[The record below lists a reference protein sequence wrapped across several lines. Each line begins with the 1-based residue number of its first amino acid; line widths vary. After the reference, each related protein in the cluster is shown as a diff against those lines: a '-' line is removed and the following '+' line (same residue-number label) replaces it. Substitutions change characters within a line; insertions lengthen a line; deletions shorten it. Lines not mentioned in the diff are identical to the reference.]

1 MLELLIRA
9 VAVPLPWSC
18 CGDVAL
24 SPADE
29 KCRSWPYLEVH
40 SPVRKIISVGL
51 FVFLSGIVSLNPAWA
66 VEGICKPGIV
76 QRDGR
81 FVMASMKGAWER
93 VRQAHEVR
101 LKFLGHSSF
110 LITAPGG
117 ARAVMDPYVI
127 PILDPPPD
135 AVTVS
140 NLHETHSMTAPYAG
154 KSEIFFGVTPEGK
167 PNAIDEKFGNL
178 RIASFPQMDG
188 DENHPFVRNTI
199 HVFQAGGL
207 CVAHFGNAHFGP
219 SPGQIRALGKIHVLL
234 LPIDGSFTVPHDVAA
249 KIVKRIGPNIVI
261 PMHYFGPELT
271 GEFERALRA
280 EGITRV
286 IRPKEAELVLTRKR
300 LPPPTAY
307 VVLPDVNVP

>member
-1 MLELLIRA
+1 MNPVNEQRCSLPRREDRSRVRNFISLSLFIFLA
-9 VAVPLPWSC
+9 V
-18 CGDVAL
+18 
-24 SPADE
+24 
-29 KCRSWPYLEVH
+29 
-40 SPVRKIISVGL
+40 IISPTL
-51 FVFLSGIVSLNPAWA
+51 IWA
-66 VEGICKPGIV
+66 VDGICKPGIV

-81 FVMASMKGAWER
+81 FIPVSMRGGWES
-93 VRQAHEVR
+93 VRQAREVR

-117 ARAVMDPYVI
+117 GRAVMDPYVI
-127 PILDPPPD
+127 PVLDPPPD

-140 NLHETHSMTAPYAG
+140 NFHETHSMTGPYVG
-154 KSEIFFGVTPEGK
+154 KSEIFFSVTREGK

-178 RIASFPQMDG
+178 RIASFPQVDG
-188 DENHPFVRNTI
+188 DENHPFVLNTI
-199 HVFQAGGL
+199 HVFQAGGI
-207 CVAHFGNAHFGP
+207 CVAHFGNARFGP

-271 GEFERALRA
+271 GEFESALKA

-286 IRPKEAELVLTRKR
+286 IRPKETELVLTRKR
-300 LPPPTAY
+300 LPPPTTY

>member
-1 MLELLIRA
+1 MARRENRF
-9 VAVPLPWSC
+9 
-18 CGDVAL
+18 
-24 SPADE
+24 
-29 KCRSWPYLEVH
+29 
-40 SPVRKIISVGL
+40 PVRRIISAGL
-51 FVFLSGIVSLNPAWA
+51 FVFLSVIFSSTLAWA
-66 VEGICKPGIV
+66 VDGICKPGIV
-76 QRDGR
+76 RRDGS
-81 FVMASMKGAWER
+81 FIPVSMRGGWAR
-93 VRQAHEVR
+93 VRQAREVR

-110 LITAPGG
+110 LIVAPGG
-117 ARAVMDPYVI
+117 GRAVMDPYVI

-140 NLHETHSMTAPYAG
+140 NFHETHSMTGPYVG
-154 KSEIFFGVTPEGK
+154 KSEIFFGVTKEGK

-178 RIASFPQMDG
+178 RIASFPQVDG
-188 DENHPFVRNTI
+188 DENHPFVLNTI

-207 CVAHFGNAHFGP
+207 CVAHFGNARFGP

-249 KIVKRIGPNIVI
+249 KITKRIGPNIVI

-271 GEFERALRA
+271 GEFEKALKA

-286 IRPKEAELVLTRKR
+286 IRPKETELVLTRKR
-300 LPPPTAY
+300 LPPPTTY

>member
-1 MLELLIRA
+1 MN
-9 VAVPLPWSC
+9 PTY
-18 CGDVAL
+18 
-24 SPADE
+24 E
-29 KCRSWPYLEVH
+29 KCRSFPRWEVR
-40 SPVRKIISVGL
+40 SPVRKVISLSL
-51 FVFLSGIVSLNPAWA
+51 FVFLSVIFSSTLAWA
-66 VEGICKPGIV
+66 VDGICKPGIV

-81 FVMASMKGAWER
+81 FIPVSMRGGWES
-93 VRQAHEVR
+93 VRQTREVR

-110 LITAPGG
+110 LIDAPGG
-117 ARAVMDPYVI
+117 GRAVMDPYVI
-127 PILDPPPD
+127 PVLDPPPD

-140 NLHETHSMTAPYAG
+140 NFHETHSMTGPYVG
-154 KSEIFFGVTPEGK
+154 KSEIFFGVTQEGK

-178 RIASFPQMDG
+178 RIASFPQVDG
-188 DENHPFVRNTI
+188 DENNPFVLNTI

-207 CVAHFGNAHFGP
+207 CVAHFGNARFGP

-271 GEFERALRA
+271 GEFEKALKA

-286 IRPKEAELVLTRKR
+286 LRPQETELVLTRKR
-300 LPPPTAY
+300 LPPPTTY

>member
-1 MLELLIRA
+1 MGGFI
-9 VAVPLPWSC
+9 
-18 CGDVAL
+18 
-24 SPADE
+24 
-29 KCRSWPYLEVH
+29 
-40 SPVRKIISVGL
+40 
-51 FVFLSGIVSLNPAWA
+51 LNPASEGRQSFLRRKARFPVRRAALSCFLVLSALIFSSSLAWA
-66 VEGICKPGIV
+66 VDGICKPGIV
-76 QRDGR
+76 RRDGS
-81 FVMASMKGAWER
+81 FIPVSMRGGWAR
-93 VRQAHEVR
+93 VRQAREVR

-110 LITAPGG
+110 LIVAPGG
-117 ARAVMDPYVI
+117 GRAVMDPYVI

-140 NLHETHSMTAPYAG
+140 NFHETHSMTGPYVG
-154 KSEIFFGVTPEGK
+154 KSEIFFGVTKEGK

-178 RIASFPQMDG
+178 RIASFPQVDG
-188 DENHPFVRNTI
+188 DENHPFVLNTI

-207 CVAHFGNAHFGP
+207 CVAHFGNARFGP

-249 KIVKRIGPNIVI
+249 KITKRIGPNIVI

-271 GEFERALRA
+271 GEFEKALKA

-286 IRPKEAELVLTRKR
+286 IRPRETELVLTRKR
-300 LPPPTAY
+300 LPPPTTY

>member
-1 MLELLIRA
+1 MNPAYGKHWFSPRA
-9 VAVPLPWSC
+9 RNRT
-18 CGDVAL
+18 
-24 SPADE
+24 PAG
-29 KCRSWPYLEVH
+29 KF
-40 SPVRKIISVGL
+40 IFAGL
-51 FVFLSGIVSLNPAWA
+51 FVFSSLIFSSTLAWA
-66 VEGICKPGIV
+66 VDGICKPGIV

-81 FVMASMKGAWER
+81 FIPVSTRGGWTR
-93 VRQAHEVR
+93 VSRSREVR

-110 LITAPGG
+110 LISAPGG
-117 ARAVMDPYVI
+117 GRAVMDPYVI
-127 PILDPPPD
+127 PILDPPPE

-140 NLHETHSMTAPYAG
+140 NFHETHSMTAPYVG
-154 KSEIFFGVTPEGK
+154 KSEIFFGVTQEGK

-178 RIASFPQMDG
+178 RIASFPQVDG
-188 DENHPFVRNTI
+188 DENHPFVLNTI

-207 CVAHFGNAHFGP
+207 CVAHFGNARFGP

-271 GEFERALRA
+271 GEFEKALKA

-286 IRPKEAELVLTRKR
+286 IRPTEAELVLTRKR
-300 LPPPTAY
+300 LPPPTTY

>member
-1 MLELLIRA
+1 MNPTSGKRCSF
-9 VAVPLPWSC
+9 PRRKDC
-18 CGDVAL
+18 F
-24 SPADE
+24 
-29 KCRSWPYLEVH
+29 
-40 SPVRKIISVGL
+40 PVRRAIFS
-51 FVFLSGIVSLNPAWA
+51 VFLVLSALILSSTLAWA
-66 VEGICKPGIV
+66 AEGICKPGIV
-76 QRDGR
+76 RLDGR
-81 FVMASMKGAWER
+81 FIPVSMRGGWAS
-93 VRQAHEVR
+93 VRRTREVR

-117 ARAVMDPYVI
+117 GRAVMDPYVI
-127 PILDPPPD
+127 PILDPPPE

-140 NLHETHSMTAPYAG
+140 NFHETHSITGPYVG
-154 KSEIFFGVTPEGK
+154 KSAIFFGVTKEGK

-178 RIASFPQMDG
+178 RISSFPQVDG
-188 DENHPFVRNTI
+188 DENHPFVLNTI

-207 CVAHFGNAHFGP
+207 CVAHFGNARFGP

-234 LPIDGSFTVPHDVAA
+234 LPIDGSFTVPHEVAA

-271 GEFERALRA
+271 GEFEKALKA

-286 IRPKEAELVLTRKR
+286 LRPKDTELVLTRKR
-300 LPPPTAY
+300 LPPPTTY

>member
-1 MLELLIRA
+1 M
-9 VAVPLPWSC
+9 
-18 CGDVAL
+18 
-24 SPADE
+24 
-29 KCRSWPYLEVH
+29 K
-40 SPVRKIISVGL
+40 KIISLGL
-51 FVFLSGIVSLNPAWA
+51 FVFLSIIISSTLAWA
-66 VEGICKPGIV
+66 VDGICKPGIV

-81 FVMASMKGAWER
+81 FIPVAMRGGWAR
-93 VRQAHEVR
+93 VRQAREVR

-110 LITAPGG
+110 LIEAPGG
-117 ARAVMDPYVI
+117 GRAVMDPYVI

-140 NLHETHSMTAPYAG
+140 NFHETHSMTGPYVG
-154 KSEIFFGVTPEGK
+154 KSEIFFGVTKEGK

-178 RIASFPQMDG
+178 RIASFPQVDG
-188 DENHPFVRNTI
+188 DENHPFVLNTI

-207 CVAHFGNAHFGP
+207 CVAHFGNARFGP

-249 KIVKRIGPNIVI
+249 KITKRIGPNIVI

-271 GEFERALRA
+271 GEFEKALKA

-286 IRPKEAELVLTRKR
+286 LRPKETELVLTRKR
-300 LPPPTAY
+300 LPPPTTY